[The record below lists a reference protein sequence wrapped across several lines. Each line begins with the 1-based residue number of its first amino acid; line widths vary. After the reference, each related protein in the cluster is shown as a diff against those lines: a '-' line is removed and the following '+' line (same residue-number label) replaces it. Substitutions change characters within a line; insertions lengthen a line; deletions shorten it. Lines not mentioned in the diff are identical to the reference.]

1 MTTKTNTTARE
12 ALDAQLVA
20 ERKAQAATGDS
31 AKARIAK
38 AQAKRDRKANRKSQQ
53 KKQERRPTHF
63 ATRYQKR
70 ACQVLVHGSAKAV
83 SEMAK
88 FIAERAQQRG
98 AEVVVVPAQVLEN
111 EAAQAA
117 LKDAGIWPPKSGS
130 YPQWSADPNFTAEE
144 PERKAPK
151 KGKRDG
157 NGGGNG
163 QRPRKS
169 GYVQPGTGRTKN
181 PFAGMST
188 AEAKE
193 ALAKGKIKPAGK

>member
-20 ERKAQAATGDS
+20 ERKAQAAIGNS
-31 AKARIAK
+31 AEARIAK
-38 AQAKRDRKANRKSQQ
+38 AQAKRDRQANRKPQQ

-157 NGGGNG
+157 NG
-163 QRPRKS
+163 QRPQRKS

-181 PFAGMST
+181 PYAGMST